1 MYFLLRSE
9 AQSNTCNFKNL
20 SPKVGNIL
28 VFSMLKLTDFVN
40 KQKNAEFSNFFPF
53 WKYYLSGTLFYSTT
67 TKIKTIFTTHL
78 LNGL

>member
-28 VFSMLKLTDFVN
+28 VFGKWKSTDLVN
-40 KQKNAEFSNFFPF
+40 KQKNAEFPNLVFLFINIICQANFF
-53 WKYYLSGTLFYSTT
+53 T
-67 TKIKTIFTTHL
+67 
-78 LNGL
+78 